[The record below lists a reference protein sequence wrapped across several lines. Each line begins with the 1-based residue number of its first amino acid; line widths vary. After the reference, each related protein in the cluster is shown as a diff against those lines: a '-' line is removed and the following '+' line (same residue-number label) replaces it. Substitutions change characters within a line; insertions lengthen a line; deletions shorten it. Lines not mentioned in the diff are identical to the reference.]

1 MEAGDRVRTES
12 GSKGTIVILNDERTL
27 AYVRLDQRKD
37 SVQLT
42 LCAIDA
48 LAKIDDAD

>member
-1 MEAGDRVRTES
+1 MEAGDRVRIES

-27 AYVRLDQRKD
+27 AYVRLDEHKD
-37 SVQLT
+37 GVRLT

-48 LAKIDDAD
+48 LVKIGDAN